1 MDTIGVNLFVSSIGT
16 FADHSNHY
24 LMNGITR
31 LFKTLFNGKCHRVN
45 RSEYGSFNI
54 LKCLYDG
61 I

>member
-31 LFKTLFNGKCHRVN
+31 LFKTLLTENAIGLIDP
-45 RSEYGSFNI
+45 NI
-54 LKCLYDG
+54 DHLLYENTYMMG
-61 I
+61 F